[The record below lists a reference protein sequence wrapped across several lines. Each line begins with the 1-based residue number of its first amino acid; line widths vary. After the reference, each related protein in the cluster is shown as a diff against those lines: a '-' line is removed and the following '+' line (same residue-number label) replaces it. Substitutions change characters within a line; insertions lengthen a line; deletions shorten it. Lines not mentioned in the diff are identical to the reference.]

1 MTFSDPVV
9 VKILPKSMSRKLAQ
23 EWFREI
29 APSLVSTR
37 PSLVLDFSE
46 VGDLDSAGVEVLLRC
61 MEETMKRN
69 GDVKFAAI
77 PPNVSAILELTRV
90 SRLFE
95 IFEHTSDAVESYHR
109 FPAHAFPDTTTRR
122 SSQSQ
127 DTIPS
132 LQAEAS

>member
-23 EWFREI
+23 EWFQGI
-29 APSLVSTR
+29 ALSLASTR

-46 VGDLDSAGVEVLLRC
+46 VADLDSAGVAVLLRC

-69 GDVKFAAI
+69 GDVKLAAI

-109 FPAHAFPDTTTRR
+109 FPVHAFPDTTTRPGT
-122 SSQSQ
+122 QFQ
-127 DTIPS
+127 DTIPG